1 MTEPDW
7 DFVIVGSGFGGSVS
21 ALRLVEKG
29 YRVLLLEKGTRF
41 RPQDFPKTN
50 WNLRRWFW
58 LPALGWRGL
67 FKLTFLRHVT
77 VAHGVGLGGGSLV
90 YANTLPIPEDPFF
103 ESSSWVHLA
112 QWKEELSPHYQTAYR
127 MLGAQENPM
136 LTEADEVI
144 RSVAE
149 DLGKEEDFSPAK
161 VAVYF
166 GESGVTVPDPYFDG
180 KGPERT
186 GCIGCGG
193 CLMGCRHGAKNT
205 LDKNYLHL
213 AEQLGLE
220 IRADSE
226 VTWIRPRVGGGY
238 ELDVLEGR
246 SRFRFR
252 KTLRR
257 VTARKVILSGGV
269 MGTVDLLLRLSE
281 KQEGLPELSPHLGSF
296 VRTNS
301 ESLIGVTSRR
311 KDLDLSRGLAIGSI
325 LHTDPYSS
333 LEPTRFSDGSGCLR
347 LLAIPHVAGET
358 LPIRFLRL
366 LGTIVRH
373 PIRILRTLVVPNWA
387 RSTILLLYMRSLDGH
402 IKFRRGRSI
411 FSGGRRGLVTGL
423 GEGPVPRASIPEATE
438 LAKRVAEK
446 IDGSPNSAF
455 TESFFNIPTTA
466 HILGGC
472 CMGESREEG
481 VIDAQHRVHGYEG
494 LYVIDGSSVSA
505 NPGVNPSLTIT
516 ALAERAMS
524 FIPEKGEA

>member
-1 MTEPDW
+1 
-7 DFVIVGSGFGGSVS
+7 
-21 ALRLVEKG
+21 
-29 YRVLLLEKGTRF
+29 
-41 RPQDFPKTN
+41 
-50 WNLRRWFW
+50 
-58 LPALGWRGL
+58 
-67 FKLTFLRHVT
+67 
-77 VAHGVGLGGGSLV
+77 
-90 YANTLPIPEDPFF
+90 
-103 ESSSWVHLA
+103 
-112 QWKEELSPHYQTAYR
+112 
-127 MLGAQENPM
+127 
-136 LTEADEVI
+136 
-144 RSVAE
+144 
-149 DLGKEEDFSPAK
+149 
-161 VAVYF
+161 
-166 GESGVTVPDPYFDG
+166 
-180 KGPERT
+180 
-186 GCIGCGG
+186 
-193 CLMGCRHGAKNT
+193 
-205 LDKNYLHL
+205 
-213 AEQLGLE
+213 
-220 IRADSE
+220 
-226 VTWIRPRVGGGY
+226 
-238 ELDVLEGR
+238 
-246 SRFRFR
+246 
-252 KTLRR
+252 
-257 VTARKVILSGGV
+257 